1 MSSYDVV
8 IIGGGPAGL
17 FAAYELAGLAKDNV
31 SNYKILL
38 VDKGARAS
46 KRTCPLLSPKEKCTF
61 CDPCHIMYGFG
72 GAGTFSSG
80 IINLRPDIGGE
91 LHEITRSWDKAQE
104 LINYVDD
111 IFVKFGAPKDRV
123 FEPNMEKVREI
134 QRRAAKVGAEFVP
147 IRQRHMGTDKT
158 PLIIE
163 NIVNYVEKR
172 GIKIGELTEVIDIEK
187 KGNKFF
193 LKTSRGEIE
202 SRIVLVAPGRAGA
215 KWFYEQSKKLG
226 VDTIPGPLDIG
237 VRVETESFVFDEL
250 TEAVWDPKVILYSKR
265 YDDKVRTF
273 CVNPRGYIMK
283 EVYDDGTIG
292 VNGETYV
299 DKKSNNT
306 NFAFLTTIKLSDPLE
321 DTIEYGKSIA
331 RLMTRLGGGKPILQ
345 RLIDFQKGRRST
357 WERINR
363 STVKPTLRDV
373 TPGDI
378 SMGLPYRVVDNLID
392 GLERLDSIAPGIF
405 SSNTLLYAPEIKYY
419 SVRAVVDNNMETV
432 VDNLFA
438 AGDGTGLS
446 RGINVAAAT
455 GILAARGIAIKLGL
469 D

>member
-17 FAAYELAGLAKDNV
+17 FAAYELANLAKDNV

-38 VDKGARAS
+38 VDRGARAS

-123 FEPNMEKVREI
+123 FEPNMEKVKEI

-163 NIVNYVEKR
+163 NIVNYVEKK

-187 KGNKFF
+187 KGNK
-193 LKTSRGEIE
+193 L
-202 SRIVLVAPGRAGA
+202 
-215 KWFYEQSKKLG
+215 
-226 VDTIPGPLDIG
+226 
-237 VRVETESFVFDEL
+237 L
-250 TEAVWDPKVILYSKR
+250 T
-265 YDDKVRTF
+265 
-273 CVNPRGYIMK
+273 
-283 EVYDDGTIG
+283 
-292 VNGETYV
+292 
-299 DKKSNNT
+299 
-306 NFAFLTTIKLSDPLE
+306 
-321 DTIEYGKSIA
+321 
-331 RLMTRLGGGKPILQ
+331 
-345 RLIDFQKGRRST
+345 
-357 WERINR
+357 
-363 STVKPTLRDV
+363 
-373 TPGDI
+373 
-378 SMGLPYRVVDNLID
+378 
-392 GLERLDSIAPGIF
+392 
-405 SSNTLLYAPEIKYY
+405 
-419 SVRAVVDNNMETV
+419 
-432 VDNLFA
+432 
-438 AGDGTGLS
+438 
-446 RGINVAAAT
+446 
-455 GILAARGIAIKLGL
+455 
-469 D
+469 